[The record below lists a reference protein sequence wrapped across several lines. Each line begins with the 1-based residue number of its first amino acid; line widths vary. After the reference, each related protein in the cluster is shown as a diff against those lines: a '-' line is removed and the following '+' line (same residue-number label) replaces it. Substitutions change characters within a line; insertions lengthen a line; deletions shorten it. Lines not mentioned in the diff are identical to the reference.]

1 MQRGGRGQGQ
11 ECELGRP
18 NAVGYPCYLVMVG
31 AAAVVVDDEGASLVG
46 GVRVVVVR
54 GASVVDVW
62 GTVVEVVG
70 VVELFD
76 AFTSA
81 TTAITATI
89 AIATARAIMS
99 PFELPCWGAGV
110 VGVAGATGSVAGGS
124 GIADGGYHLPS
135 VACHQPSPP
144 DWSDT
149 SISSE

>member
-1 MQRGGRGQGQ
+1 VV
-11 ECELGRP
+11 
-18 NAVGYPCYLVMVG
+18 VGP
-31 AAAVVVDDEGASLVG
+31 AAVVVDADGASVVG

-62 GTVVEVVG
+62 GTVVEVG
-70 VVELFD
+70 VVELSE

-99 PFELPCWGAGV
+99 PLELLCWGAG
-110 VGVAGATGSVAGGS
+110 AGGWVAGGS
-124 GIADGGYHLPS
+124 GIAVGGYHLPS

-149 SISSE
+149 SISSSEGSCAVRRAAAP

>member
-1 MQRGGRGQGQ
+1 
-11 ECELGRP
+11 
-18 NAVGYPCYLVMVG
+18 MVG
-31 AAAVVVDDEGASLVG
+31 AAVVVVDDEGASLLG

-81 TTAITATI
+81 ATAMIATI
-89 AIATARAIMS
+89 AIATARATKS
-99 PFELPCWGAGV
+99 PLELPCWGAGA
-110 VGVAGATGSVAGGS
+110 VGSAAGGS
-124 GIADGGYHLPS
+124 GLAVGGYHLPS

-144 DWSDT
+144 D
-149 SISSE
+149 